1 MSGTVAGGL
10 KASKT
15 NRKLYG
21 DNYYAEMGRKGGMS
35 GHTGGFAANKELARK
50 AGAKGGRSSR
60 RAGGIQS
67 KLDEVFKNYIELE
80 FEKGSSIHY
89 IAKRIGVS
97 DQTIKRFAI
106 RHKLIGGD
114 YTPIKNYWQNKDDSQ
129 K

>member
-1 MSGTVAGGL
+1 MSGTIEGGL

-15 NRKLYG
+15 NRALYG
-21 DNYYAEMGRKGGMS
+21 ENYYREMGRRGGMS
-35 GHTGGFAANKELARK
+35 GHTGGFASNKELARR

-89 IAKRIGVS
+89 IAQRIGVS

-106 RHKLIGGD
+106 RHNLLGGD
-114 YTPIKNYWQNKDDSQ
+114 YTPIKNYWQNQDNSQ